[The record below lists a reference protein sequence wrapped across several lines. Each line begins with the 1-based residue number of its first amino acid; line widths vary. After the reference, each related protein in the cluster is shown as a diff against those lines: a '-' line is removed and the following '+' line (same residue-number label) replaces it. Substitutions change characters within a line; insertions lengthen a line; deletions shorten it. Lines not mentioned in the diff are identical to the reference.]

1 MKDNLYAHIYFSV
14 ILAIISVIFSIVALC
29 NTCPRL
35 IKKDDFG
42 FDYLGVIVGIL
53 ALLVTVLI
61 GWNIFS
67 ALGIQK
73 EIKDMKKSMG
83 EEYDRLNKRMDAF
96 EKKSDEKIDELKSE
110 KGIVRLSHTTIVI
123 GKDKG
128 SASFSVESNTDWNII
143 VGNGIYPI
151 AGLRVF
157 PLNGSGDANISIEYD
172 GVDSAV
178 YDQSAFITVH
188 YKSFGERMFEAVN
201 IYRRSML
208 KTTFVIPGEDKDSFA
223 KADSDLQNL
232 LLDYMIRRE
241 VNLVTRE
248 YRVFLKSEPSKEVTS
263 RITEILGSEP
273 KYEAV

>member
-1 MKDNLYAHIYFSV
+1 M
-14 ILAIISVIFSIVALC
+14 SI
-29 NTCPRL
+29 P
-35 IKKDDFG
+35 I
-42 FDYLGVIVGIL
+42 
-53 ALLVTVLI
+53 TVLI

-83 EEYDRLNKRMDAF
+83 EEYDSLNKRMDAF
-96 EKKSDEKIDELKSE
+96 EKKSDEKIDKLKSE

-273 KYEAV
+273 KYETV